1 MCQLAFLLWYPGM
14 MGANGLG
21 MELVEGN
28 DGWEG
33 NKEELNSC
41 LLPGCQTVKCKL
53 EGKLCKVYLGHFQ
66 KF

>member
-1 MCQLAFLLWYPGM
+1 M

-21 MELVEGN
+21 MELVKGN
-28 DGWEG
+28 GSWEG

-41 LLPGCQTVKCKL
+41 LLPECQSVKCKL